1 MVTGGNRWVL
11 LLAEQLGG
19 AVRPAEQ
26 QQQQRLQPAASSPA
40 LFGEVGPLLDDWEK
54 YLTGL
59 AEDLVEDHTDLRS
72 AVTPSASLTQ
82 ENSLFVQV
90 GGEHRSQVLKQLSA
104 IR

>member
-1 MVTGGNRWVL
+1 MFMVTGGNRWVL
-11 LLAEQLGG
+11 FLAEQLGG
-19 AVRPAEQ
+19 AVRPAEQQQ

-59 AEDLVEDHTDLRS
+59 AEDPVEDHTDPRS

-90 GGEHRSQVLKQLSA
+90 GGEHESEVL
-104 IR
+104 